1 MPSSASRS
9 LQVLIADDHPAIARL
24 VQDFLSIRPK
34 VKVAG
39 VVHNGPAV
47 LEFCANHPVDVL
59 ILDLG
64 LPGMSGLEV
73 LTALKA
79 DFPKIRTLVFSALCT
94 EQVIRSAL
102 DLGALGFLEKSAALE
117 ELSEALTKVLDGQ
130 AYMGPAIRTAMVKMM
145 HTRHVTLSAEE
156 LKVLRWL
163 TQGVQ
168 NKEIADQLGMS
179 ISGTYK
185 VIERVKTKLGVK
197 SPADLIFAGIQ
208 YGVTPTS

>member
-24 VQDFLSIRPK
+24 VQDFLSIQPK

-117 ELSEALTKVLDGQ
+117 ELSEALTEVLDGQ

>member
-9 LQVLIADDHPAIARL
+9 LHVLIADDHPAIARL

-47 LEFCANHPVDVL
+47 LEFCTKHPVDVL

-79 DFPKIRTLVFSALCT
+79 DFPKIRTLVFSALST

-102 DLGALGFLEKSAALE
+102 DMGALGFLEKSASLE
-117 ELSEALTKVLDGQ
+117 ELSEALTKVLGGQ
-130 AYMGPAIRTAMVKMM
+130 SYLGPAIQTAMVKMM
-145 HTRHVTLSAEE
+145 HKPHVTLSAEE

-168 NKEIADQLGMS
+168 NKEMADQLDMS

-185 VIERVKTKLGVK
+185 VIDRVKSKLGVK
-197 SPADLIFAGIQ
+197 TPADLIFAGIQ
-208 YGVTPTS
+208 YGVTVAS